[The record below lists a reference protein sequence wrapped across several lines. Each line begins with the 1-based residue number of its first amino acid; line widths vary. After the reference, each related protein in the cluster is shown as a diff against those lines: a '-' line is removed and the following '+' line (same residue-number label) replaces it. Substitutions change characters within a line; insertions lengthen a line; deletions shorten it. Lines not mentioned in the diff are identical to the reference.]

1 MKLKE
6 KLKKE
11 NHNKTDRKKLTE
23 ISKKHIKNGSYA
35 LVMSVIFV
43 GGVLVI

>member
-23 ISKKHIKNGSYA
+23 IAKTKT
-35 LVMSVIFV
+35 VQW
-43 GGVLVI
+43 